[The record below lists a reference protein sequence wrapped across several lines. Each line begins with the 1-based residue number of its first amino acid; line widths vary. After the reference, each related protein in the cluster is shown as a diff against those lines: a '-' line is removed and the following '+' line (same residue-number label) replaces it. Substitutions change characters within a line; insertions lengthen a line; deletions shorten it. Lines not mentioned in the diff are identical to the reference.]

1 MNRKFSDK
9 WSASLPW
16 NQTKSTPSSSS
27 FYLVF
32 LYLLIGAYRT
42 VVVSMAVV
50 YIPTGYT
57 FSLSHFVSLISF
69 LRLLFSY
76 ILSRRQHTI
85 CPARHKNRNK
95 ANEFC
100 YRREKG
106 GDCPP
111 LLDSAQLSA
120 HPGHIPPLPEIRC
133 LSKQEAARVGT
144 CRHHPTQY
152 TAHQYRQLFGVVSTP
167 YRFYLSRLQ
176 WLHILLGRFR
186 LRVLVGWP
194 GSDPGFFFRFK
205 EN

>member
-1 MNRKFSDK
+1 
-9 WSASLPW
+9 
-16 NQTKSTPSSSS
+16 
-27 FYLVF
+27 
-32 LYLLIGAYRT
+32 
-42 VVVSMAVV
+42 MAVV

-100 YRREKG
+100 YRRGKG

-152 TAHQYRQLFGVVSTP
+152 TAHQYRQLFVMNP
-167 YRFYLSRLQ
+167 LYIML
-176 WLHILLGRFR
+176 WP
-186 LRVLVGWP
+186 VLVIITFPFWV
-194 GSDPGFFFRFK
+194 GFDCGCLL
-205 EN
+205 